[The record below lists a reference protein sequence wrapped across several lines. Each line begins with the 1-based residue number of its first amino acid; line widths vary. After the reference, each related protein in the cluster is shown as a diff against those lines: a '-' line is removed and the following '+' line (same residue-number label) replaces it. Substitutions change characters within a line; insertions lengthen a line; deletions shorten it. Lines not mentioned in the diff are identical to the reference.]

1 MHLIQGAGAALAAA
15 FVLMLAAPAS
25 AQPVSER
32 LYASAAPGS
41 EAWAYPETEQR
52 TSSGVTIRNVRDPEI
67 VAYLPAHRNAN
78 GAAVILL
85 PGGALRMLVMG
96 QENKDIV
103 ARFNERGVAVIVLK
117 HRTLQTPPA
126 GAQQAPVPAA
136 GAAPAFLRKIE
147 IRNANANPA
156 PNDEGLNEVLR
167 LAVAD
172 AQEALRRVRAHAD
185 DWGIDENRVGMIG
198 SSAGGG
204 VAIGALLAG
213 APGATPDFIISLYG
227 PALQDVSVP
236 ENAPPLF
243 IATETGHGPVTD
255 GLLALF
261 ATWRDSGKRAEL
273 HIYDVPNFAMPVSL
287 WADRAFGWMDEQ
299 KLLTPAPR

>member
-1 MHLIQGAGAALAAA
+1 MIRRASFALALTFA
-15 FVLMLAAPAS
+15 LMLG
-25 AQPVSER
+25 AQALALPVSER
-32 LYASAAPGS
+32 LYAGAAPGS
-41 EAWAYPETEQR
+41 EAWTYPETEQR
-52 TSSGVTIRNVRDPEI
+52 TPTGVTIRNVRDPEI
-67 VAYLPAHRNAN
+67 VAYLPARKRAN

-96 QENKDIV
+96 QENKDII

-117 HRTLQTPPA
+117 YRTLQTPPA
-126 GAQQAPVPAA
+126 GAQQAPIPAA

-156 PNDEGLNEVLR
+156 PNDEKLNEVLR
-167 LAVAD
+167 FATAD
-172 AQEALRRVRAHAD
+172 AQEALRRVRSRAD
-185 DWGIDENRVGMIG
+185 AWGIDKNRVGMIG

-204 VAIGALLAG
+204 VAVGALLAN

-227 PALQDVSVP
+227 PSLQDVTVP
-236 ENAPPLF
+236 ANAPPLF

-261 ATWRDSGKRAEL
+261 AMWRDSGKRAEL

-287 WADRAFGWMDEQ
+287 WADRAFAWMDEQ
-299 KLLTPAPR
+299 KLLTPAPRR